1 MTQQNA
7 PLRTQAPTVA
17 TTREPQAARERS
29 SSLSEIAIA
38 IARGKHFTAA
48 TARAAV
54 PVGNDYSS
62 VLKAPADKILILE
75 DVFFN
80 LDFDTA
86 ANGTFNIVL
95 DGYLDTSLGNSWAYT
110 PVAPVPLGR
119 PLNGAKV
126 NDVAAS
132 TIDLGIT
139 PDAPGITGNPDY
151 NFFNASYVIDSVGN
165 RNTVSANTSTFFG
178 ADRKLILGPRQEL
191 LARTVTSGNATGT
204 GTVRTLIFTSEVA
217 LADVP
222 RIMGATLEEMGI
234 TV

>member
-7 PLRTQAPTVA
+7 PARTQAPTVS
-17 TTREPQAARERS
+17 TTRTPEAARERS

-48 TARAAV
+48 TARSAV
-54 PVGNDYSS
+54 PVANDYAS

-95 DGYLDTSLGNSWAYT
+95 DGYVDTSSGNTWSYT

-119 PLNGAKV
+119 PLNAAKI

-132 TIDLGIT
+132 TIDLGIAPT
-139 PDAPGITGNPDY
+139 IAGSPDF
-151 NFFNASYVIDSVGN
+151 NFFNASYVIDSGGN

-178 ADRKLILGPRQEL
+178 ADRKLILGPGQEL
-191 LARTVTSGNATGT
+191 LARTLTSGNAAGT
-204 GTVRTLIFTSEVA
+204 GTVRTLLFTSEVD
-217 LADVP
+217 LDDVP
-222 RIMGATLEEMGI
+222 RVMGATLEEMGLI
-234 TV
+234 V